1 MTPVDDK
8 TLLPSFV
15 MKDLHLSLAMEIG
28 IEIGTET
35 AGTTEITEG
44 AGTGGIDQMTVT
56 EVTTEAVTKASNGVI
71 KAMTLLFLVD
81 LRVADRMKEAGAR
94 PLYSYASFIVSF
106 GNPQSSC
113 FRQFRQIFR
122 IFCHLAR

>member
-1 MTPVDDK
+1 MTLVDDK
-8 TLLPSFV
+8 TQLPSFV

-44 AGTGGIDQMTVT
+44 VGTGGTDQMTVT
-56 EVTTEAVTKASNGVI
+56 EVTTEAVTKASNGAI

-81 LRVADRMKEAGAR
+81 RRVADRMKEAGAR
-94 PLYSYASFIVSF
+94 PLYSYASF
-106 GNPQSSC
+106 
-113 FRQFRQIFR
+113 
-122 IFCHLAR
+122 